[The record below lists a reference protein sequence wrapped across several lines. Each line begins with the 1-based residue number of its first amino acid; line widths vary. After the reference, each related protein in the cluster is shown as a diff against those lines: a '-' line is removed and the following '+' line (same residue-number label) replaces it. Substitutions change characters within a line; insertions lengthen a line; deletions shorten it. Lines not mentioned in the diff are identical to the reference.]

1 MNEPLFLATQN
12 ASVEECGQGKK
23 KKNTFHIKSEKS
35 HSDMKMKTLVL
46 SMERLEL
53 MEVRSRTG
61 KKGPGI

>member
-1 MNEPLFLATQN
+1 MPLWKNVAR
-12 ASVEECGQGKK
+12 GRK

>member
-1 MNEPLFLATQN
+1 MSPSFLQPKMPLWKNVAR
-12 ASVEECGQGKK
+12 GR